1 MRKQLFQLTIAALMP
16 MLLQAQE
23 QPVPTPQWRP
33 VYHFTAEKNWLN
45 DPNGLIYLNGV
56 YHMYYQHNP
65 FENKWGHMSWGHA
78 TSRDLLHWQHLPV
91 AIPEIETKDTTTMI
105 FSGSAVWDEHNTSGF
120 GKHGKGAI
128 VAIYTGHQ
136 PKQGKE
142 SQFIAYSNDGGL
154 TYTNYTGNPVVD
166 INKGDFRDPSVIWL
180 EDQRKWLMTVAEP
193 GAHKIL
199 FYSSANLKE
208 WELLSEFSNQGDTR
222 KIWECPSLTP
232 MYVDGDPA
240 KKKWVLMIS
249 SGNPDAQQGLQYF
262 TGDFDGRRFINDNPA
277 ESKLFIDYGKTFYA
291 AIPFNHLPGNK
302 QTMIGWLVPFE
313 TPTHP
318 WRGQMSIPRDM
329 LLKHTPQGVR
339 LYQQPAAVITSSLVK
354 LPAAKRLS
362 KKQFTVTGGLTLNNT
377 KRFHSN
383 AYWLDATFATGGAD
397 EFGFRIAQQ
406 KNGDK
411 VVAETV
417 IGYNAQRQEL
427 YITQI
432 KDGNVTG
439 NTEKMAV
446 SPEDGK
452 VRLQVLFD
460 KSSLEVFVNGGE
472 KVLTTLLFPA
482 ENATGLTL
490 FAKGAVQVDTLK
502 GWDLG
507 K

>member
-1 MRKQLFQLTIAALMP
+1 MRKQLFQLIIAALMP
-16 MLLQAQE
+16 MLLQAQN
-23 QPVPTPQWRP
+23 QPVATPQWRP
-33 VYHFTAEKNWLN
+33 VYHFTAAKNWIN

-78 TSRDLLHWQHLPV
+78 TSKDLLHWQHLPV

-105 FSGSAVWDEHNTSGF
+105 FSGSAVLDEHNTSGF
-120 GKHGKGAI
+120 GKNGKGAI

-232 MYVDGDPA
+232 MYVEGDPA
-240 KKKWVLMIS
+240 KKKWLLMIS

-262 TGDFDGRRFINDNPA
+262 IGDFDGRRFINDNPV
-277 ESKLFIDYGKTFYA
+277 ESKLFVDYGKTFYA
-291 AIPFNHLPGNK
+291 AIPYNNLPGNK

-318 WRGQMSIPRDM
+318 WRGQMSIPRDL
-329 LLKHTPQGVR
+329 LLKSTPEGVR
-339 LYQQPAAVITSSLVK
+339 LYQQPADVIAASLAK
-354 LPAAKRLS
+354 LPASKRLL
-362 KKQFTVTGGLTLNNT
+362 KKQFTVNGALALDNA
-377 KRFHSN
+377 KRFRSN
-383 AYWLDATFATGGAD
+383 AYWLDATFSIGTAED
-397 EFGFRIAQQ
+397 FGFRIAQQ
-406 KNGDK
+406 KNGSK

-417 IGYNAQRQEL
+417 IGYNAKRNEL
-427 YITQI
+427 YITQM
-432 KDGNVTG
+432 KDGKVTG
-439 NTEKMAV
+439 NTEKMEV
-446 SPEDGK
+446 VPVGGK
-452 VRLQVLFD
+452 VRLQILFD

-472 KVLTTLLFPA
+472 KVLTTLLFPG
-482 ENATGLTL
+482 ENANGLTL
-490 FAKGAVQVDTLK
+490 FANGTVQVDSLK
-502 GWDLG
+502 GWDLS